1 MALLE
6 ASLELERDHM
16 SMFSELAILPNGYK
30 PNKLKKYLELS
41 WSRVNIPEVLIA
53 DVCIPA
59 FDTVCAPIELSRKS
73 IKEVE
78 QCYTV
83 TTASVPRALRR
94 LTTRS
99 ARTPTSPRL
108 RPPWWPLGAQ
118 EEEVVQGK
126 DQGQAEQP
134 GAV

>member
-1 MALLE
+1 MAGHDDELEDMITCYQNRGYFEELMALLE

-59 FDTVCAPIELSRKS
+59 FDTAYG
-73 IKEVE
+73 VE
-78 QCYTV
+78 PQEHQGCQTV
-83 TTASVPRALRR
+83 SHRCHSV
-94 LTTRS
+94 
-99 ARTPTSPRL
+99 
-108 RPPWWPLGAQ
+108 
-118 EEEVVQGK
+118 
-126 DQGQAEQP
+126 
-134 GAV
+134 